1 MQINMIEDISKQFSN
16 MEYMTTVS
24 KLFAV
29 VLRQVAFYLTVL
41 ADLLDE
47 NEMIRGRKEYRE
59 INEDDFL
66 ENKTNCQMREN
77 TEVIEKINERE
88 VLRLNS
94 LEEEIC
100 VSNSDPKNY
109 EISQDLQMRTKE
121 HGDSDFEMCEISWD
135 LGRERKDTVL
145 STDSGIDTVCDEDF
159 LQDFVSGKDPE
170 SGLDLICLDEV
181 SYHNTREDAWIVIYD
196 KVFEMTEYLED
207 GGHPGGEDVILEY
220 LGYDATLAFRG
231 VAHSKSALRF
241 LEKYCIGILPSEERL
256 NFTSD

>member
-1 MQINMIEDISKQFSN
+1 MIEDKSKQFSN
-16 MEYMTTVS
+16 MEYKSTVS

-29 VLRQVAFYLTVL
+29 ILRQVAFYLTVL
-41 ADLLDE
+41 ADFLDE
-47 NEMIRGRKEYRE
+47 NEMIKRKREYRE
-59 INEDDFL
+59 IEVDFL
-66 ENKTNCQMREN
+66 ENKTDYQMRVN
-77 TEVIEKINERE
+77 KEVIEKSNERE
-88 VLRLNS
+88 VWRINS
-94 LEEEIC
+94 GEEGIC
-100 VSNSDPKNY
+100 LSKSDP
-109 EISQDLQMRTKE
+109 ESFELSQDLQMRTKDN
-121 HGDSDFEMCEISWD
+121 GDSEMEMCELSCD

-145 STDSGIDTVCDEDF
+145 STDSGIDTACDEDF

-196 KVFEMTEYLED
+196 KVYEMTDYLED
-207 GGHPGGEDVILEY
+207 GGHPGGEDVIMEY

-256 NFTSD
+256 NFSSD

>member
-1 MQINMIEDISKQFSN
+1 MIEDKSKQFSN
-16 MEYMTTVS
+16 MEYMSTFS
-24 KLFAV
+24 KFFAV
-29 VLRQVAFYLTVL
+29 ILRQVAFYLTVL
-41 ADLLDE
+41 ADFLDE
-47 NEMIRGRKEYRE
+47 NVRIKRKREYRE
-59 INEDDFL
+59 INEDYL
-66 ENKTNCQMREN
+66 ENKTDYQMKVN
-77 TEVIEKINERE
+77 KEVIEKSNERE
-88 VLRLNS
+88 VWRLNS
-94 LEEEIC
+94 IEEEIC
-100 VSNSDPKNY
+100 LSKSDP
-109 EISQDLQMRTKE
+109 ESFELSQDLQLRTKE
-121 HGDSDFEMCEISWD
+121 HGNSDFEMCEISCD

>member
-1 MQINMIEDISKQFSN
+1 MIEDKSKQFTI
-16 MEYMTTVS
+16 MEYMSTFS
-24 KLFAV
+24 KFFAV
-29 VLRQVAFYLTVL
+29 ILRQVAFYLTVV
-41 ADLLDE
+41 ADFLDK
-47 NEMIRGRKEYRE
+47 NEMIKSKREHRE
-59 INEDDFL
+59 IEVDYL
-66 ENKTNCQMREN
+66 ENKADYQMREDK
-77 TEVIEKINERE
+77 EILEKSNERE
-88 VLRLNS
+88 VFISNS

-100 VSNSDPKNY
+100 VSNSDPQNY
-109 EISQDLQMRTKE
+109 EISQDLQMRTKDN
-121 HGDSDFEMCEISWD
+121 GDSEMEMCELRSD

-181 SYHNTREDAWIVIYD
+181 TYHNTREDAWIVIYD
-196 KVFEMTEYLED
+196 KVYEMTYYLED

-256 NFTSD
+256 NFSSD

>member
-1 MQINMIEDISKQFSN
+1 MIEDKSKQLSN
-16 MEYMTTVS
+16 MEYMSTVS

-41 ADLLDE
+41 ADFLDE
-47 NEMIRGRKEYRE
+47 NVRIKRKREYRE
-59 INEDDFL
+59 IEVDYL
-66 ENKTNCQMREN
+66 ENTTDCQIREN
-77 TEVIEKINERE
+77 KEVIEKSNERE

-94 LEEEIC
+94 IEEEIC
-100 VSNSDPKNY
+100 VSNSDTQNY
-109 EISQDLQMRTKE
+109 EICQDLQMRTKDN
-121 HGDSDFEMCEISWD
+121 GDSDFEMCEISCD

-159 LQDFVSGKDPE
+159 LQDFVSGKDAE

-231 VAHSKSALRF
+231 VAHSKSALLF

-256 NFTSD
+256 NFSSD